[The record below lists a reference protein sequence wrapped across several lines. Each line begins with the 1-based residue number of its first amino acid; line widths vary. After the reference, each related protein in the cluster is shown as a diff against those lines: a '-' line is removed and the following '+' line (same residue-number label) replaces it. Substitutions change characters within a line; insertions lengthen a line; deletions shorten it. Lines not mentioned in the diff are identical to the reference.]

1 MIKEEMK
8 ILENSEKRLDG
19 MVNEKIKNMVKEA

>member
-8 ILENSEKRLDG
+8 ILENSEKRLDC
-19 MVNEKIKNMVKEA
+19 MFNEKIKNMVKEA